1 MNESQ
6 IKAYAPAIVSPD
18 DQRGQS
24 VVELAIIIPVLII
37 LLFGAADMGRVF
49 YCWIG
54 VNSAARAGAQYGS
67 QSVITAADSAGMKA
81 AAQTDAANVSGLS
94 VTASQCTC
102 ASSYTVNACPSTY
115 CTNSPSATYVEVD
128 TQAPFHTVMAYPG
141 IPSLITVSSKAI
153 MQVQQ

>member
-6 IKAYAPAIVSPD
+6 IDVYALALAAPEF
-18 DQRGQS
+18 QRGQS
-24 VVELAIIIPVLII
+24 AVELAIVIPVLTV
-37 LLFGAADMGRVF
+37 LLLAAADMGRAF
-49 YCWIG
+49 YFG
-54 VNSAARAGAQYGS
+54 VAVNSAARAGAQYGS

-102 ASSYTVNACPSTY
+102 ASSSTVNACPSSY

-128 TQAPFHTVMAYPG
+128 THAPFHTVVTYPG
-141 IPSLITVSSKAI
+141 IPSSITLNGKAI
-153 MQVQQ
+153 MQVQH